1 MSSKEGVLLMYFLT
15 DEERQKLLKGILP
28 KSRSI
33 EVAQELRGWNWHQ
46 PPLEP
51 VYEVTLAVYE
61 VAGKYCS
68 TGRDVYL
75 RRVQRV
81 CGTPNKDMIM
91 GSAFHET
98 LANILVRAK
107 RLVYTHGVDRL
118 CDILKGLQEPAE
130 AIVEKRKCDLSTED
144 YTELVRRVIA
154 IHGFEVARLAT
165 RIQEAVA
172 KQPYIREDSLVST
185 AIPVMVEQRLDGSFL
200 GLSQM
205 LSVDAFVL
213 PEPMIMDLKY
223 GEPRKFHRLGTT
235 GYALVMESLYE
246 YPVNLGCIVYL
257 SFNGD
262 RITISKDIHII
273 DDELRQWFIEER
285 DQKARMVY
293 EEIDPGIAKDC
304 YPTCPFR
311 KHCT

>member
-1 MSSKEGVLLMYFLT
+1 MAQVYFLT

-28 KSRSI
+28 KSRSFEI
-33 EVAQELRGWNWHQ
+33 APELRGWNWHQ

-51 VYEVTLAVYE
+51 AYDVPLAVYE

-75 RRVQRV
+75 RKVQHCRA
-81 CGTPNKDMIM
+81 TPNKDMVM
-91 GSAFHET
+91 GSAFHEA
-98 LANILVRAK
+98 LADILVRAK
-107 RLVYTHGVDRL
+107 RLIYVHGVDNLRE
-118 CDILKGLQEPAE
+118 ILRGLQEPTQG
-130 AIVEKRKCDLSTED
+130 ITEKHKHELSTED
-144 YTELVRRVIA
+144 FIELDRRLTTIYE
-154 IHGFEVARLAT
+154 FEVARLSI
-165 RIQEAVA
+165 RIQDAVA
-172 KQPYIREDSLVST
+172 KQPYIREDSLVAT

-205 LSVDAFVL
+205 LSADAFVL

-223 GEPRKFHRLGTT
+223 GEARKFHKLATT
-235 GYALVMESLYE
+235 GYALVMESVYE

-257 SFNGD
+257 KFNGD

-273 DDELRQWFIEER
+273 DDELRQWFMEER
-285 DQKARMVY
+285 DQKARMLY
-293 EEIDPGIAKDC
+293 EEIDPGVSKDC

-311 KHCT
+311 KYCK